1 MFGNNLIYRKK
12 LFGITVTRIIYGAFM
27 LNATRVAMGHW
38 PQRPG
43 QSQSVNLEQLTHQHS
58 LKSGG

>member
-27 LNATRVAMGHW
+27 LNATN
-38 PQRPG
+38 PG
-43 QSQSVNLEQLTHQHS
+43 RKKKIIKILFWIFERKKILF
-58 LKSGG
+58 KFD